1 MPSSLS
7 TCYEQMVNRCTQ
19 VHTTHRYTQHRFTWY
34 LQFWYRE
41 VPAIQVQLETPT
53 VTHGPPHCR
62 HQLPKHSICPA
73 RRHHYGTNMVTII
86 ILPLSPSIYYLTRQ
100 ICVGATYSERSP
112 KSASYISHPR
122 PSNSYSC
129 RSSSTLVRGFRVGPT
144 PVIRKIVGREEKEGG
159 YKKWPISWLALN

>member
-19 VHTTHRYTQHRFTWY
+19 VQTGTHNTG
-34 LQFWYRE
+34 
-41 VPAIQVQLETPT
+41 
-53 VTHGPPHCR
+53 THGTCNSGTERYLRYRYSWRLPQSPMVPPHCR

-86 ILPLSPSIYYLTRQ
+86 ILPLSPSIYYLTRH
-100 ICVGATYSERSP
+100 IGVGATYSEQSP